1 MKKSILITIGVLII
15 LLVIGVWA
23 YLFTFGKPANSS
35 EIFARFGAGKD
46 ATVPVVLPEDTRVDT
61 GDTSHSG
68 ASQALKQLT
77 TRPVAGAGFVK
88 GGIRYVEQGTGH
100 IYTIDF
106 ATGVET
112 LLSGTTIPGT
122 RSAVFSPDSSYVAI
136 TMVNGQTNKTLTGQL
151 KTGELFSGVALPDG
165 AYNIAFASASGTLQ
179 FIVRGTYG
187 STGYSYNIARGA
199 STKLFTIPLEDIH
212 VLWGNPTYVYTT
224 PTAKQTGYLYKVLK
238 NELVYVTNGEPGLM
252 AFMTGDGVVV
262 TRNTDTVRSYAIN
275 SKGEKLA
282 QPLIPY
288 IPEKCTSGESF
299 VYCAIPKNTL
309 DTQTFPDDWY
319 MGTISFDDVLRKV
332 DIVNGSATL
341 LVDFK
346 SVSER
351 AIDIAHIG
359 ADVDG
364 QHIYFINKNDN
375 TLWMFDT
382 TL

>member
-1 MKKSILITIGVLII
+1 MKKPIFITIGILII
-15 LLVIGVWA
+15 LLILGVWA
-23 YLFTFGKPANSS
+23 YLFTFGKPANSG

-46 ATVPVVLPEDTRVDT
+46 ATTPAVLPEDTRVDT
-61 GDTSHSG
+61 GDTSQSG

-77 TRPVAGAGFVK
+77 TRPVAGAGFVE

-100 IYTIDF
+100 IYAIDF

-122 RSAVFSPDSSYVAI
+122 RSAVFSPDSSYVAVS
-136 TMVNGQTNKTLTGQL
+136 MMDGQMTKTLAGRVT
-151 KTGELFSGVALPDG
+151 KGEQFSGVALPPG
-165 AYNIAFASASGTLQ
+165 ATNMAFAHATGTLQ
-179 FIVRGTYG
+179 FIVKGDYG
-187 STGYSYNIARGA
+187 SVGYSYNIERGA
-199 STKLFTIPLEDIH
+199 STKIFTIPLQDIH

-224 PTAKQTGYLYKVLK
+224 PTAKQTGYLYRLLK
-238 NELVYVTNGEPGLM
+238 NELVYVTSGEPGLM
-252 AFMTGDGVVV
+252 GFVTKDGVVV

-275 SKGEKLA
+275 SKGEKMA

-299 VYCAIPKNTL
+299 VYCGIPKDALN
-309 DTQTFPDDWY
+309 TQTFPDDWY
-319 MGTISFDDVLRKV
+319 MGTVSFDDVLRKV
-332 DIVNGSATL
+332 DIVDGSATL

-346 SVSER
+346 SVSGR

-359 ADVDG
+359 ADEDG
-364 QHIYFINKNDN
+364 QRIFFINKNDN